1 MFLSPGNSKCRK
13 AFCFEFC
20 FLNFACFICF
30 YSGAVL
36 FSHID
41 YRSYFSVFF
50 YEVHYRN
57 AKFFCFCI
65 FLTCFV
71 FLCIHLYCIGF
82 FYFFRSSC
90 ILVFHGNLNF
100 SIFRIDLFAC
110 AVQEVNIVC
119 KETCNGIFFILSFFF
134 KSGCY
139 IFILCIFAL
148 NWSYNKL
155 CIIWKNIFC
164 SCCSYN
170 YITNS
175 LRIRNFFAFQNILNF
190 FCLITAVNNL
200 CHITSYVS
208 LGSFPGN
215 LVPSCS
221 VLCCYGIQKC
231 ELCSCV
237 YSCQNL
243 CLDRWADTKI
253 RIVSQNLDQ
262 ACLTILICC
271 RNLLRAR
278 NILCRFFHHIRIL
291 CRRFGRFSI
300 RILRRSLRRLCLRS
314 YLRILCCRCLS
325 CILLR
330 LVRNIHSVRKLL

>member
-1 MFLSPGNSKCRK
+1 M
-13 AFCFEFC
+13 
-20 FLNFACFICF
+20 
-30 YSGAVL
+30 
-36 FSHID
+36 
-41 YRSYFSVFF
+41 
-50 YEVHYRN
+50 HYRN
-57 AKFFCFCI
+57 RKILLCR
-65 FLTCFV
+65 
-71 FLCIHLYCIGF
+71 LCIILAAFVCRSHCHCCGICFLHFI
-82 FYFFRSSC
+82 RSSC
-90 ILVFHGNLNF
+90 ILIFHGNFNL
-100 SIFRIDLFAC
+100 SVFRIDLVSFT
-110 AVQEVNIVC
+110 VLEVDIVG
-119 KETCNGIFFILSFFF
+119 KETGDRIIFVLGFLF
-134 KSGCY
+134 KSVSY
-139 IFILCIFAL
+139 IFILVRTFL
-148 NWSYNKL
+148 DRSHNKL
-155 CIIWKNIFC
+155 YTFRNNVLRC
-164 SCCSYN
+164 CCSYD
-170 YITNS
+170 YITNF

-215 LVPSCS
+215 LVPGCS

-253 RIVSQNLDQ
+253 RIVSQNLNQ

-271 RNLLRAR
+271 RNILRAR

-300 RILRRSLRRLCLRS
+300 RILRRSLRRLCIRS

>member
-1 MFLSPGNSKCRK
+1 M
-13 AFCFEFC
+13 
-20 FLNFACFICF
+20 
-30 YSGAVL
+30 
-36 FSHID
+36 
-41 YRSYFSVFF
+41 
-50 YEVHYRN
+50 HYRN
-57 AKFFCFCI
+57 RKILLCR
-65 FLTCFV
+65 
-71 FLCIHLYCIGF
+71 LCIILTAFVCRSHCHCCGICFLHFIW
-82 FYFFRSSC
+82 SSC
-90 ILVFHGNLNF
+90 ILILHGNFNF
-100 SIFRIDLFAC
+100 SVFRIDLVPFA
-110 AVQEVNIVC
+110 VLEVDIVG
-119 KETCNGIFFILSFFF
+119 KETGDRIFFVLGFLF
-134 KSGCY
+134 KSVSY
-139 IFILCIFAL
+139 ICILVRVFLDRI
-148 NWSYNKL
+148 YNKL
-155 CIIWKNIFC
+155 CILRNNSTGC
-164 SCCSYN
+164 CCSYD
-170 YITNS
+170 YVTNI
-175 LRIRNFFAFQNILNF
+175 LGIRNFFAFQNILNF
-190 FCLITAVNNL
+190 FYLITAVNNL

-215 LVPSCS
+215 LVPGCS

-271 RNLLRAR
+271 RNILRAR

-300 RILRRSLRRLCLRS
+300 RILRRSLRRLCIRS

>member
-1 MFLSPGNSKCRK
+1 MDFLDGFLFFDRFFCDLVFGFLAELYRCYGKLCVVRKVCRIGK
-13 AFCFEFC
+13 SNLDIDLVTLVIISGDLR
-20 FLNFACFICF
+20 LNFFF
-30 YSGAVL
+30 L
-36 FSHID
+36 HI
-41 YRSYFSVFF
+41 
-50 YEVHYRN
+50 
-57 AKFFCFCI
+57 
-65 FLTCFV
+65 
-71 FLCIHLYCIGF
+71 
-82 FYFFRSSC
+82 
-90 ILVFHGNLNF
+90 
-100 SIFRIDLFAC
+100 
-110 AVQEVNIVC
+110 
-119 KETCNGIFFILSFFF
+119 
-134 KSGCY
+134 
-139 IFILCIFAL
+139 
-148 NWSYNKL
+148 
-155 CIIWKNIFC
+155 
-164 SCCSYN
+164 
-170 YITNS
+170 
-175 LRIRNFFAFQNILNF
+175 LRL

-215 LVPSCS
+215 LVPGCS

-271 RNLLRAR
+271 RNILRAL

-300 RILRRSLRRLCLRS
+300 RILRRLLRRLFPRS

-325 CILLR
+325 RILLR

>member
-1 MFLSPGNSKCRK
+1 MYQRY
-13 AFCFEFC
+13 
-20 FLNFACFICF
+20 I
-30 YSGAVL
+30 
-36 FSHID
+36 H
-41 YRSYFSVFF
+41 
-50 YEVHYRN
+50 
-57 AKFFCFCI
+57 
-65 FLTCFV
+65 V
-71 FLCIHLYCIGF
+71 FLCCICFSYIFWDFCF
-82 FYFFRSSC
+82 FVGYRYPDTSVLRFNLSS
-90 ILVFHGNLNF
+90 IV
-100 SIFRIDLFAC
+100 I
-110 AVQEVNIVC
+110 QKTNIVC
-119 KETCNGIFFILSFFF
+119 KKTCYCITLIFCTLVKLFLYICILVRTFLDRSH
-134 KSGCY
+134 
-139 IFILCIFAL
+139 
-148 NWSYNKL
+148 NKL
-155 CIIWKNIFC
+155 CTFRNNALRC
-164 SCCSYN
+164 CCSYN
-170 YITNS
+170 YITNF
-175 LRIRNFFAFQNILNF
+175 LGIRNFFAFQNILDF

-215 LVPSCS
+215 LVPGCS

-271 RNLLRAR
+271 RNLIRAR

-300 RILRRSLRRLCLRS
+300 RILRRSLRRLCIRS

>member
-1 MFLSPGNSKCRK
+1 MRSLELNITILGNAAIHIFNVIILVYVIYICILDLLLIIQRYRYLHCSTWLNLF
-13 AFCFEFC
+13 AVHQEFDIVGVD
-20 FLNFACFICF
+20 FLNGFLFFDCFF
-30 YSGAVL
+30 GDL
-36 FSHID
+36 
-41 YRSYFSVFF
+41 VFG
-50 YEVHYRN
+50 
-57 AKFFCFCI
+57 
-65 FLTCFV
+65 FLTEFYRCYRK
-71 FLCIHLYCIGF
+71 LCVVRKVCRIGKGD
-82 FYFFRSSC
+82 FY
-90 ILVFHGNLNF
+90 IDLVTLVIISGDLRLNF
-100 SIFRIDLFAC
+100 
-110 AVQEVNIVC
+110 
-119 KETCNGIFFILSFFF
+119 FFLHILR
-134 KSGCY
+134 
-139 IFILCIFAL
+139 L
-148 NWSYNKL
+148 
-155 CIIWKNIFC
+155 
-164 SCCSYN
+164 
-170 YITNS
+170 
-175 LRIRNFFAFQNILNF
+175 

-291 CRRFGRFSI
+291 SRRFGRFSI
-300 RILRRSLRRLCLRS
+300 RILSRSLCRLNCRLLRRLCLRS

>member
-1 MFLSPGNSKCRK
+1 MLNYYFNIFSTFLHNYISRKMRRLELNITILGNAAIHIFNIIILVYVIYIRILDFLLIIQRYRYPHCSTRLNLFAVHQEFDIVGMDLLDGFLFFDRFFCDLVFGFLAELYRCYGKLCVVRKVCRIGK
-13 AFCFEFC
+13 SNLDIDLVTLVIISGDLR
-20 FLNFACFICF
+20 LNFFF
-30 YSGAVL
+30 L
-36 FSHID
+36 HI
-41 YRSYFSVFF
+41 
-50 YEVHYRN
+50 
-57 AKFFCFCI
+57 
-65 FLTCFV
+65 
-71 FLCIHLYCIGF
+71 
-82 FYFFRSSC
+82 
-90 ILVFHGNLNF
+90 
-100 SIFRIDLFAC
+100 
-110 AVQEVNIVC
+110 
-119 KETCNGIFFILSFFF
+119 
-134 KSGCY
+134 
-139 IFILCIFAL
+139 
-148 NWSYNKL
+148 
-155 CIIWKNIFC
+155 
-164 SCCSYN
+164 
-170 YITNS
+170 
-175 LRIRNFFAFQNILNF
+175 LRL

-215 LVPSCS
+215 LVPGCS

-271 RNLLRAR
+271 RNILRAR

-300 RILRRSLRRLCLRS
+300 RILRRLLRRLCIRS

>member
-1 MFLSPGNSKCRK
+1 MDLLDGFL
-13 AFCFEFC
+13 
-20 FLNFACFICF
+20 
-30 YSGAVL
+30 
-36 FSHID
+36 
-41 YRSYFSVFF
+41 FF
-50 YEVHYRN
+50 DR
-57 AKFFCFCI
+57 FF
-65 FLTCFV
+65 
-71 FLCIHLYCIGF
+71 GD
-82 FYFFRSSC
+82 
-90 ILVFHGNLNF
+90 LVFGFLAELYRCYGKLRVVRKVC
-100 SIFRIDLFAC
+100 RIGKGDFYIDFVTRVIISGDL
-110 AVQEVNIVC
+110 
-119 KETCNGIFFILSFFF
+119 
-134 KSGCY
+134 
-139 IFILCIFAL
+139 
-148 NWSYNKL
+148 
-155 CIIWKNIFC
+155 
-164 SCCSYN
+164 
-170 YITNS
+170 
-175 LRIRNFFAFQNILNF
+175 RLNF
-190 FCLITAVNNL
+190 FFLHILRLFCLSTAVNNL

-215 LVPSCS
+215 LVPGCS

-271 RNLLRAR
+271 RNLIRAR

-300 RILRRSLRRLCLRS
+300 RILRRSLRRLCIRS